1 MANHIHLSP
10 EELYSNYE
18 YKVTVKALKREF
30 PFIKDVRIDE
40 DKINQYGLIFL
51 ELYID
56 PYQMAKIYNLTP
68 SEFIM
73 SSIMKGEDYFNG
85 PVITPSIYFKEEQP
99 VVKPITEAI
108 DTLIDDVHKSNAI
121 PSTMK
126 MFHGRKL
133 AVGGYMVIPE
143 YVSEPIDDSTTV

>member
-40 DKINQYGLIFL
+40 QQINKYGLIFI

-56 PYQMAKIYNLTP
+56 PYEMAKTYNLTP
-68 SEFIM
+68 SQYIM

-85 PVITPSIYFKEEQP
+85 PVITPTIYFKDAQD
-99 VVKPITEAI
+99 VIRPITKDIEK
-108 DTLIDDVHKSNAI
+108 LIEDVHNSNAI

-126 MFHGRKL
+126 MYQGRAL
-133 AVGGYMVIPE
+133 SLGGFVVIPE
-143 YVSEPIDDSTTV
+143 YVSEPIDN

>member
-1 MANHIHLSP
+1 MANHIHISP

-40 DKINQYGLIFL
+40 DNINRYGLIFI
-51 ELYID
+51 EIYID

-126 MFHGRKL
+126 MFQGRKI
-133 AVGGYMVIPE
+133 AVGGYVVIPE
-143 YVSEPIDDSTTV
+143 FVTPPIDN

>member
-1 MANHIHLSP
+1 MANHIHITP
-10 EELYSNYE
+10 EELYDNYE

-30 PFIKDVRIDE
+30 PFIKDVRLDE
-40 DKINQYGLIFL
+40 EKINKYGLIFIDI
-51 ELYID
+51 YID

-85 PVITPSIYFKEEQP
+85 PVITPSIYFKEERPQ
-99 VVKPITEAI
+99 VKPITEAV
-108 DTLIDDVHKSNAI
+108 DTLIDEVHDSNAI

-133 AVGGYMVIPE
+133 AVGGYMVVPE
-143 YVSEPIDDSTTV
+143 FVTPPVDDSTTV